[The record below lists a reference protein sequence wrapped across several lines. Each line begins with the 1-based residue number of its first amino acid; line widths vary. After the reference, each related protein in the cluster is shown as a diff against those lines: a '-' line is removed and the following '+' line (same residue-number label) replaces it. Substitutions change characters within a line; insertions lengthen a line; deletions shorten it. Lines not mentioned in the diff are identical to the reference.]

1 MSENKKTS
9 RKENILQIFKFT
21 LFSLSAGI
29 IQFGSFALL
38 HELIQMEEWLA
49 HLISLILSVL
59 WNFTFNRKFTFKS
72 ATNVPLA
79 MVKVAVFYLIF
90 TPASTYLIDLLVKAG
105 VDGLIAEIIMM
116 IVNFVLEFLYQKF
129 FVFNPKF
136 DIKKREKQK
145 KKVIYIR
152 SK

>member
-9 RKENILQIFKFT
+9 RKENILQIVKFT

-49 HLISLILSVL
+49 HLISLVLSVL

-90 TPASTYLIDLLVKAG
+90 TPTSTYLIDLLVKAG

-116 IVNFVLEFLYQKF
+116 IFNFVLEFLYQKF

-136 DIKKREKQK
+136 DIKKREKQQ